1 VDFIVSPMIKIK
13 LYSIFLTSFL
23 FFFAHTNAK
32 DAPLV
37 SKGKINLSDY
47 DFGSNEIID
56 LDGEWEFYYQKLYS
70 PEAFIE
76 QSFAPEYFVLPQI
89 WNDNYLKGKKLS
101 PYSYATYR
109 LQLVLQK
116 GKRYGLK
123 FPYQATAFKGY
134 INGELVFQSGNVS
147 VQKDSIVPSYINQ
160 FYFFQAKSAENEI
173 ILQVANNSHRK
184 GGTWSSILLGSKTQ
198 MENARHYSIFVEI
211 FIAGALFIMAFFH
224 FIQYF
229 NRNNEPALLS
239 FSIFY
244 FIVFARLITTGERVL
259 LMGFPYLEFELYN
272 KIEYLSFFLAV
283 PAFLFFIEKLFIGL
297 ISKRMQ
303 IIVLVIPAIFSI
315 ITLFSTVSFY
325 SYLIIPFQIIA
336 LLGILYSIYLI
347 YKAIKQKKKGARLI
361 FIGTFIIIIGTVNDI
376 FYTNQTFN
384 TIEMTHYCV
393 LVFSIFQA
401 VAVSLN
407 VMEIENKNNKLEAE
421 FNTTKYLSEV
431 GKQITSSLDTQSIFK
446 TVHQYLIEM
455 MQIDILK
462 VGLVENNK
470 KRVFLFDTKTQGLF
484 PLETKNEVFEE
495 ELEAWC
501 AKHKKPILLN
511 SIGSNF
517 DAFQFTQS
525 KIGNSK
531 AQSIIFLPL
540 IKLDAVVGYINIQSS
555 VENSYTQNH
564 LNIIESIIA
573 YAFIAYANAKS
584 FEQIQEQKTEIE
596 VQRDLSMKQEKEI
609 TSSINYAS
617 RIQHAMLPAETLFEE
632 NFDEHFIF
640 FRPRDIV
647 SGDFYW
653 VRKVEDTIIIVAADC
668 TGHGVPGAFVS
679 MLGISILN
687 KINIKANKTKAGDI
701 LDILRE
707 EIKFALKQT
716 GKDHELRDGMD
727 LSLCLINMKTKEL
740 QFAGANNHLYIITK
754 NKLSTAT
761 LNELTQ
767 NPAIGVFS
775 ETADSNLNYLIEIK
789 ADRQPI
795 GIYRKEYSFTT
806 HTFNIHQ
813 GDKIYMFSD
822 GFVDQFGGDK
832 GHKFRSKYF
841 KELLLQIQNENLPKQ
856 HDIIENTFDEWKR
869 DRKQID
875 DVLVMGIKIK
885 KELV

>member
-1 VDFIVSPMIKIK
+1 MIKIK
-13 LYSIFLTSFL
+13 FYTVLLTLFL
-23 FFFAHTNAK
+23 FFFTHTSAK
-32 DAPLV
+32 DVPAV
-37 SKGKINLSDY
+37 SKGKIDLSNY
-47 DFGSNEIID
+47 DFENHEIID
-56 LDGEWEFYYQKLYS
+56 LDGDWEFYYQKLYS
-70 PEAFIE
+70 PYQFENDTLT
-76 QSFAPEYFVLPQI
+76 PEYFSLPQI
-89 WNDNYLKGKKLS
+89 WNSSFFKGKELN

-109 LQLVLQK
+109 LSLKLQK

-123 FPYQATAFKGY
+123 FPYQATAFKGF
-134 INGELVFQSGNVS
+134 INGELAFQSGNVS
-147 VQKDSIVPSYINQ
+147 TFKDSIVPSYINQ
-160 FYFFQAKSAENEI
+160 FYFFQAKDADNEI
-173 ILQVANNSHRK
+173 VLQVANNSHRK
-184 GGTWSSILLGSKTQ
+184 GGTWSSILIGSKTQ
-198 MENARHYSIFVEI
+198 IENARHYSIFVEV
-211 FIAGALFIMAFFH
+211 FIAGALSIMAFFH
-224 FIQYF
+224 FIQFF
-229 NRNNEPALLS
+229 NRNNEQALLS
-239 FSIFY
+239 FAIFY

-259 LMGFPYLEFELYN
+259 LMGFPFLDFELYN

-283 PAFLFFIEKLFIGL
+283 PAFIFFIEKLFIGL

-303 IIVLVIPAIFSI
+303 IVVLSVPLIFSA

-325 SYLIIPFQIIA
+325 SYLIISFQIVA
-336 LLGILYSIYLI
+336 LLGIIYSIFLI
-347 YKAIKQKKKGARLI
+347 YKAIKQKKKGSKLI
-361 FIGTFIIIIGTVNDI
+361 LIGTFIIIGGTVNDI

-407 VMEIENKNNKLEAE
+407 VLEIENKNNKLEAE

-431 GKQITSSLDTQSIFK
+431 GKQITSTLDTQSIFS
-446 TVHQYLIEM
+446 TVYQHLIQM
-455 MQIDILK
+455 MQVDILK
-462 VGLVENNK
+462 VAMIENDK
-470 KRVFLFDTKTQGLF
+470 KRVYFFDPKTNTLILFQ
-484 PLETKNEVFEE
+484 TKNEVFED

-501 AKHKKPILLN
+501 TKHKKPVLLN
-511 SIGSNF
+511 FLGSNLEVFQFNQKQIGSS
-517 DAFQFTQS
+517 TT
-525 KIGNSK
+525 K
-531 AQSIIFLPL
+531 SIIFVPL
-540 IKLDAVVGYINIQSS
+540 IKLDNVVGYINIQS
-555 VENSYTQNH
+555 NLDDSYTKHH
-564 LNIIESIIA
+564 LNMIESIIA

-584 FEQIQEQKTEIE
+584 FEQIQEQKAEIE
-596 VQRDLSMKQEKEI
+596 AQRDLSVKQEKEI

-653 VRKVEDTIIIVAADC
+653 VRKIEDTLIIVAADC

-687 KINIKANKTKAGDI
+687 KIRIQTNKTRAGEI
-701 LDILRE
+701 LDVLRE

-727 LSLCLINMKTKEL
+727 LSLCLINLKSKEL

-754 NKLSTAT
+754 NKLSSST
-761 LNELTQ
+761 LETLTQ
-767 NPAIGVFS
+767 NPAISIFS
-775 ETADSNLNYLIEIK
+775 ETADINSNFLIEIK
-789 ADRQPI
+789 ADMQPI
-795 GIYRKEYSFTT
+795 GIYRKEYSFNT
-806 HTFNIHQ
+806 HTFNIHE

-822 GFVDQFGGDK
+822 GFVDQFGGEK

-841 KELLLQIQNENLPKQ
+841 KELLLKIQKENLVKQ
-856 HDIIENTFDEWKR
+856 CNIIENTFDSWKK

-885 KELV
+885 KSE